1 MDSAGH
7 EELGSSEMDTNT
19 TDLKASPVWRQNKD
33 AVLNGQS
40 GAQPTALNGYQ
51 NRESAA
57 KISRAEISK

>member
-7 EELGSSEMDTNT
+7 EELGSSEKDTNT
-19 TDLKASPVWRQNKD
+19 TELKASPAWRRNKD

-57 KISRAEISK
+57 KTSKAKISK